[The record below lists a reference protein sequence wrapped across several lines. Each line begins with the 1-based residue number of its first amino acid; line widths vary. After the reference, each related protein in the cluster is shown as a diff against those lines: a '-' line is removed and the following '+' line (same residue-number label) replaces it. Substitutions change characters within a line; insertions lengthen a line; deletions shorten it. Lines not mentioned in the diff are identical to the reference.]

1 MIRGDRII
9 RKNGILSLLIISL
22 IAFIFSINCKVN
34 PFIRGTGYT
43 DSNVFMYVGRV
54 IAKGGIPYK
63 DAFDH
68 KGPLVY
74 LINALAVKIA
84 SFGGSIWVFEFV
96 TLLISFYFVY
106 KTSRLSC
113 NKVISLIVLII
124 SSATLNNYFQGGNL
138 TEEYALPFITISTFI
153 FTDYFLNNR
162 INKFRAIICGL
173 SFEVVCML
181 RINMIALWVVMCVS
195 VLIKYRQ
202 NNDFHTCKTFFIWF
216 IVGTLIILLPIMIWL
231 FLNNAIYEYISD
243 YFLFN
248 IEYINSLPQ
257 GKGTARRVESFIY
270 FLKNPVIIFAFI
282 SQIYISYKKFSLFT
296 ISYLCYMVLTLASIA
311 ISGRLLDHYG
321 MTLVPMMAVPLQFIG
336 CMQKENIYK
345 PVTLLSFL
353 FILSYTA
360 LPLWFDNINH
370 VFQEYSNRNENYY
383 DIETKISDIIV
394 SNTSKEDKIIVCGN
408 WNAIYNLSDRF
419 SASRYSYQNAPC
431 GISEIRKKEFLH
443 DIETTV
449 PKIIVLPHDALIK
462 NDMEIYIQEHN
473 YEKIL
478 EEHRNRTPVDVYLLR
493 SNN

>member
-1 MIRGDRII
+1 
-9 RKNGILSLLIISL
+9 
-22 IAFIFSINCKVN
+22 
-34 PFIRGTGYT
+34 
-43 DSNVFMYVGRV
+43 
-54 IAKGGIPYK
+54 
-63 DAFDH
+63 
-68 KGPLVY
+68 
-74 LINALAVKIA
+74 
-84 SFGGSIWVFEFV
+84 
-96 TLLISFYFVY
+96 
-106 KTSRLSC
+106 
-113 NKVISLIVLII
+113 
-124 SSATLNNYFQGGNL
+124 
-138 TEEYALPFITISTFI
+138 
-153 FTDYFLNNR
+153 
-162 INKFRAIICGL
+162 
-173 SFEVVCML
+173 
-181 RINMIALWVVMCVS
+181 
-195 VLIKYRQ
+195 
-202 NNDFHTCKTFFIWF
+202 
-216 IVGTLIILLPIMIWL
+216 
-231 FLNNAIYEYISD
+231 
-243 YFLFN
+243 
-248 IEYINSLPQ
+248 
-257 GKGTARRVESFIY
+257 
-270 FLKNPVIIFAFI
+270 
-282 SQIYISYKKFSLFT
+282 
-296 ISYLCYMVLTLASIA
+296 MVLTLASIA